1 VNPLIDIAFS
11 RNRLVTMLLALILI
25 TGTFAYIRIAKESA
39 PDVPIPIIYVS
50 VVYEGISPED
60 AERLLVR
67 PLEREL
73 QSIEGI
79 DEMRAVA
86 AQGFASIILEFT
98 AGFDA
103 DQAELDVWQ
112 AVETAQ
118 AELPAAAEEPVVQ
131 EVNVALFPVLT
142 VILSGPVSER
152 ALIDLAEEFK
162 DRVEALPNVLEAEI
176 GGAREQLLEVL
187 VDSSTLESYGVPFEE
202 LLGQLQRNNQLVA
215 AGSIDTGAGKLTL
228 KVPGVIEDVEDVRS
242 IPVKVAGDTVVT
254 LGDVAA
260 VRRGFKDPNGFARID
275 GQPAVALEIK
285 KRIGANIIETVEAVR
300 AVMEEGRQLI
310 PESVSVTFLQ
320 DQSQEVRE
328 TLGDLQN
335 NVIAAVLLVMIVTV
349 ATLGWRNALL
359 VGLSIP
365 GSFLAGIIVIWWLG
379 YTLNIIVLFSLIL
392 VLGMLVDAAVVTT
405 ELADRWM
412 AGGKAPAEAYLAAAK
427 RMSWPIVASTLTT
440 LCVFFPLLFWEGVV
454 GEFMKFLPITVII
467 ILTASLTMGLIF
479 IPVLGSLIGRR
490 NPRAEKEETA
500 LSAAESGKLEDL
512 DSVTAFYVRM
522 LRRLLR
528 WPGATLLATLGL
540 LVVAIAAYWLFGRG
554 VEFFPD
560 IEPRFVQVTVKARD
574 NLSVYEKDRLV
585 GEVGGAILDVGG
597 VRHIYSRTIDQGAG
611 GTEGLQA
618 EQISADTIGILQL
631 DLLEWDQRPR
641 AARIIEEV
649 RRRTAGIAG
658 ISITATEQ
666 EAGPAQGKPIQL
678 RLFGSD
684 TRTLEQAAGQVRA
697 LMDEIGGFT
706 DVEDT
711 TDVPGVEWRIAVD
724 RESAARFGVDIA
736 TLGQAVQL
744 LTQGLKLAE
753 YRPEDAEDPVDI
765 VVRFPAHERTLDGLS
780 RLTVTT
786 ERGQTPI
793 TNFVT
798 IEPAEKTGIIRRVDS
813 SRVVTVEADVPEDV
827 LPAEK
832 TEQLRQALNATSL
845 PEGVVARF
853 VGQQEDIE
861 EASNFLLLAFLS
873 AVVLM
878 FLVLVTQL
886 NNIYQALV
894 VMSAIVFSI
903 AGVLIGLLLTD
914 RPFGIVMGGLGVISL
929 GGIVVNNNIVLIDT
943 YNEMRK
949 KGYDPEEA
957 ALRTGAQRLRPV
969 FLTSINDVLGLMP
982 LILGLNINL
991 IGREIQ
997 YGAPS
1002 TQYWTELSTTVA
1014 GGLAFATFLTL
1025 MLTPCML
1032 ILGQRVHGGIMRRYS
1047 RWLEK
1052 RGNSRAEA
1060 AVGSDDWTGHGAGT

>member
-1 VNPLIDIAFS
+1 MKRLIESAFG
-11 RNRLVTMLLALILI
+11 RNRLVTILFVLILI
-25 TGTFAYIRIAKESA
+25 TGAFAYSRIAKESA
-39 PDVPIPIIYVS
+39 PDVPIPIIYVF
-50 VVYEGISPED
+50 VVYEGISPDD

-73 QSIEGI
+73 QSIEGV

-86 AQGFASIILEFT
+86 AQGFASVTLEFT
-98 AGFDA
+98 AGFDP
-103 DQAELDVWQ
+103 DQAELDVRQ

-142 VILSGPVSER
+142 VILSGPVAER

-162 DRVEALPNVLEAEI
+162 DRIETLPTVLEVDI
-176 GGAREQLLEVL
+176 GGAREQALEIL
-187 VDSSTLESYGVPFEE
+187 VDPSTLESYGVPFEE
-202 LLGQLQRNNQLVA
+202 LLARVQRNNQLVA
-215 AGSIDTGAGKLTL
+215 AGSIDTGAGKLAL
-228 KVPGVIEDVEDVRS
+228 KVPGVIEDVEDVRA

-260 VRRGFKDPNGFARID
+260 VRSGFKDPAGFARID
-275 GQPAVALEIK
+275 GQPAVALEVK
-285 KRIGANIIETVEAVR
+285 KRIGANIIETVEAVKELLEQSR
-300 AVMEEGRQLI
+300 PLI
-310 PESVSVTFLQ
+310 PDSVSVTFLQ

-335 NVIAAVLLVMIVTV
+335 NVIAAILLVMIVTV
-349 ATLGWRNALL
+349 ALLGWRNALL

-365 GSFLAGIIVIWWLG
+365 ASFLAGIIAIWWMG

-392 VLGMLVDAAVVTT
+392 VLGMLVDSAVVTT

-412 AGGKAPAEAYLAAAK
+412 AGGKPPAEAYKEAAK
-427 RMSWPIVASTLTT
+427 RMSGPILASTAIT
-440 LCVFFPLLFWEGVV
+440 LCVFIPLLFWEGVV
-454 GEFMKFLPITVII
+454 GEFMKFLPITVIVI
-467 ILTASLTMGLIF
+467 MTASLSMGLIF

-490 NPRAEKEETA
+490 NPRAQKEETA
-500 LSAAESGKLEDL
+500 LSAAESGNLEDL
-512 DSVTAFYVRM
+512 DRVTAFYVGV

-528 WPGATLLATLGL
+528 WPATTLIATAGLLA
-540 LVVAIAAYWLFGRG
+540 VAIAAYLLLGRG
-554 VEFFPD
+554 VEFFPE

-574 NLSVYEKDRLV
+574 NLSVYEKDRMV
-585 GEVGGAILDVGG
+585 REVGDAILGVGG
-597 VRHIYSRTIDQGAG
+597 IRHIYSRTIDQGAG
-611 GTEGLQA
+611 GAEGLQA
-618 EQISADTIGILQL
+618 ERVSADTIGILQL

-649 RRRTAGIAG
+649 RRRTADIAG
-658 ISITATEQ
+658 VSITVTEQ
-666 EAGPAQGKPIQL
+666 EQGPTQGKPIQL
-678 RLFGSD
+678 RLFGTD
-684 TRTLEQAAGQVRA
+684 IATLEKAAGQARA
-697 LMDEIGGFT
+697 LMSEIGGFT

-744 LTQGLKLAE
+744 LTRGLKLAE
-753 YRPEDAEDPVDI
+753 YRPEDSEEAVDI

-780 RLTVTT
+780 RLTIAT

-798 IEPAEKTGIIRRVDS
+798 VEPAEKTGIIRRVDS
-813 SRVVTVEADVPEDV
+813 RRVITVESDVAEDV

-832 TEQLRQALNATSL
+832 VEEMRQALEQQGL
-845 PEGVVARF
+845 PPGVEARF
-853 VGQQEDIE
+853 VGQQEDID
-861 EASNFLLLAFLS
+861 EASNFLLIAFVS
-873 AVVLM
+873 AVLLV

-903 AGVLIGLLLTD
+903 IGVLIGLLLTD

-943 YNEMRK
+943 YNEMRR
-949 KGYDPEEA
+949 KGRDSEDA

-982 LILGLNINL
+982 LILGLNVNL
-991 IGREIQ
+991 IAREIQ

-1014 GGLAFATFLTL
+1014 GGLAFSAFLTL

-1032 ILGQRVHGGIMRRYS
+1032 VLGERVHATIRRRYS
-1047 RWLEK
+1047 RWREK
-1052 RGNSRAEA
+1052 RGNFRAESA
-1060 AVGSDDWTGHGAGT
+1060 AGE

>member
-1 VNPLIDIAFS
+1 MKRLIESAFG
-11 RNRLVTMLLALILI
+11 RNRLVTILFVLILV
-25 TGTFAYIRIAKESA
+25 TGAFAYFRIAKESA

-73 QSIEGI
+73 QSIEGV

-86 AQGFASIILEFT
+86 AQGFASVTLEFT
-98 AGFDA
+98 AGFDP
-103 DQAELDVWQ
+103 DQAELDVRQ

-118 AELPAAAEEPVVQ
+118 AELPLAAEEPVVQ

-142 VILSGPVSER
+142 VILSGPVAER
-152 ALIDLAEEFK
+152 ALIDLAEDFK
-162 DRVEALPNVLEAEI
+162 DRIETLPTVLEVDI
-176 GGAREQLLEVL
+176 GGAREQALEIL
-187 VDSSTLESYGVPFEE
+187 VDPSTLESYGVPFEE
-202 LLGQLQRNNQLVA
+202 LLARVQRNNQLVA
-215 AGSIDTGAGKLTL
+215 AGSIDTGAGKLAL
-228 KVPGVIEDVEDVRS
+228 KVPGVIEDVEDVRA
-242 IPVKVAGDTVVT
+242 IPVKVSGDTVVR

-260 VRRGFKDPNGFARID
+260 VRRGFKDPPGFARID
-275 GQPAVALEIK
+275 GQPAVALEVK
-285 KRIGANIIETVEAVR
+285 KRIGANIIETIEAVK
-300 AVMEEGRQLI
+300 ALLEQSGPLI
-310 PESVSVTFLQ
+310 PDSVSVTFLQ

-349 ATLGWRNALL
+349 AMLGWRNALL

-365 GSFLAGIIVIWWLG
+365 ASFLAGIIAIWWMG

-392 VLGMLVDAAVVTT
+392 VLGMLVDSAVVTT

-412 AGGKAPAEAYLAAAK
+412 AGGKPPAEAYKEASK
-427 RMSWPIVASTLTT
+427 RMSGPILASTAIT
-440 LCVFFPLLFWEGVV
+440 LCVFIPLLFWEGVV
-454 GEFMKFLPITVII
+454 GEFMKFLPITVIVI
-467 ILTASLTMGLIF
+467 MIASLAMGLIF

-490 NPRAEKEETA
+490 NPRPQKEETA
-500 LSAAESGKLEDL
+500 LSAAESGNLEDL
-512 DSVTAFYVRM
+512 DRVTGLYVGV

-528 WPGATLLATLGL
+528 WPATTLVATFALLA
-540 LVVAIAAYWLFGRG
+540 VAIAAYLFFGRG
-554 VEFFPD
+554 VEFFPE

-574 NLSVYEKDRLV
+574 NLSVYEKDRMV
-585 GEVGGAILDVGG
+585 REVGDAILGVGG
-597 VRHIYSRTIDQGAG
+597 IRHIYSRTIDQGAQG
-611 GTEGLQA
+611 AEGLQA
-618 EQISADTIGILQL
+618 EQISADTVGILQL

-649 RRRTAGIAG
+649 RQRTAGIAG
-658 ISITATEQ
+658 VSITVTEQ
-666 EAGPAQGKPIQL
+666 EQGPTQGKPIQL

-684 TRTLEQAAGQVRA
+684 TAALEKAAGQARS
-697 LMDEIGGFT
+697 LMSRIGGFT

-724 RESAARFGVDIA
+724 RESAARFGVDVA

-753 YRPEDAEDPVDI
+753 YRPEDSEEAVDI

-780 RLTVTT
+780 RLTIAT

-798 IEPAEKTGIIRRVDS
+798 IEPAEKTGIIRRVDTR
-813 SRVVTVEADVPEDV
+813 RVVTVESDVAEDE

-832 TEQLRQALNATSL
+832 VEEMRQALEQEGL
-845 PEGVVARF
+845 PPGVEARF
-853 VGQQEDIE
+853 VGQQEDID
-861 EASNFLLLAFLS
+861 EASNFLLLAFVS
-873 AVVLM
+873 AVLLV

-903 AGVLIGLLLTD
+903 IGVLIGLLLTD

-943 YNEMRK
+943 YNEMRR
-949 KGYDPEEA
+949 KGRDSEDA

-982 LILGLNINL
+982 LILGLNVNL
-991 IGREIQ
+991 IAREIQ

-1014 GGLAFATFLTL
+1014 GGLAFSAFLTL

-1032 ILGQRVHGGIMRRYS
+1032 VLGERVHEALTRRYS

-1052 RGNSRAEA
+1052 RRSGGKTAAAAEQA
-1060 AVGSDDWTGHGAGT
+1060 TSAKPD